1 MFITILTAIVSL
13 IVTVVA
19 IILIIAATKPA
30 SFQVVRSTNINA
42 APDRIF
48 PQINDFHNWAA
59 WSPWEKLDPAMKKTL
74 SGSASGKGAI
84 YEWSGNKKAG
94 SGRMEILDSTS
105 PSKITI
111 KLDFMKPM
119 EAHNTL
125 EYTLEQSGNSTT
137 VTWAMLGN
145 NNFMGKVFS
154 VFMNMDKLIGK
165 DFEEGL
171 ANLKTLTE
179 KSV

>member
-1 MFITILTAIVSL
+1 MFISILMAIISL
-13 IVTVVA
+13 IGTIVV
-19 IILIIAATKPA
+19 IILIVAATKPA
-30 SFQVVRSTNINA
+30 NFRVARSITINA
-42 APDRIF
+42 TPDKIF
-48 PQINDFHNWAA
+48 PHISDFNNWAA

-94 SGRMEILDSTS
+94 TGRMEILETTE
-105 PSKITI
+105 PTKIRI

-125 EYTLEQSGNSTT
+125 EYTLEPAGNTT
-137 VTWAMLGN
+137 NVTWAMLGN

-154 VFMNMDKLIGK
+154 VFMNMDKLVGK
-165 DFEEGL
+165 DFETGL
-171 ANLKTLTE
+171 ASLKALAE
-179 KSV
+179 KSE